1 MLLFLKSLLS
11 GPSCAEDPFARTVSC
26 PQIYHGRRASPSASY
41 TSQDTNHSYIPDCS
55 HCIAQ
60 STRTLQ
66 SHFHLL
72 RSPTTGFHC
81 LPANIAFCSVSS
93 APFIQFAAIIVW
105 VYHVGV
111 CTTKTM
117 ILDRQYDDSAVYTA
131 FTRQFIPETTFLAY
145 R

>member
-41 TSQDTNHSYIPDCS
+41 TSQDTNHSYIPNCS
-55 HCIAQ
+55 CCTAQ
-60 STRTLQ
+60 FMRAFPLPPSQIPYYR
-66 SHFHLL
+66 
-72 RSPTTGFHC
+72 FHC
-81 LPANIAFCSVSS
+81 LSASIAFYGVSS
-93 APFIQFAAIIVW
+93 AHFIQFAAIIAW
-105 VYHVGV
+105 VYHVAV

-117 ILDRQYDDSAVYTA
+117 ILHRQYDDSAVYTA